1 MEEQFPQFSLS
12 SYFLILRLIPQSWF
26 IDRASILQP
35 RYTGNSWSPPL
46 SILIFSL
53 SIVFFL
59 PSYPCCCCPRKCIK
73 GAAFNLGGC
82 APKCDKRPW
91 SRVKRAGATAPKI
104 GTNFPFSRKK
114 RERGTENY
122 WNSKYLFL
130 TKPTIFFFYDG
141 KTLLKK
147 SKFQLTQRSSV
158 LITNES
164 NFIYKNSPSPNL
176 ILKLKNIHLRDL

>member
-35 RYTGNSWSPPL
+35 RYTGNSRSPPL

-104 GTNFPFSRKK
+104 GTNFPFSRRYEKK
-114 RERGTENY
+114 REKGKLLKFEVFISHKAY
-122 WNSKYLFL
+122 Y
-130 TKPTIFFFYDG
+130 FFFFTMERLYLRNQSFS
-141 KTLLKK
+141 LLKGAR
-147 SKFQLTQRSSV
+147 F
-158 LITNES
+158 
-164 NFIYKNSPSPNL
+164 
-176 ILKLKNIHLRDL
+176 